1 MTNKK
6 INQKILSLIEYYNL
20 LNIDLLIN
28 NSPLNKLKNNHKL
41 FNNSDKSNQLDQLK
55 RKINSIKN
63 CELKNSATQ
72 IVFASGNANSKIM
85 IIGEGPGAQEDLEGL
100 PFVGRAGKLLD
111 KMLQSINLNRNKVY
125 ITNVVNYR
133 PPKNRRPTEQE
144 IEKYYPF
151 LKRAK
156 PSY

>member
-28 NSPLNKLKNNHKL
+28 NSPLNRLKNNHKL

-125 ITNVVNYR
+125 ITNVVN
-133 PPKNRRPTEQE
+133 
-144 IEKYYPF
+144 
-151 LKRAK
+151 
-156 PSY
+156 